1 MSESHVIA
9 RKFRPQTFEQVVGQE
24 AITRTLSNAIKAG
37 RLHHAYIF
45 SGARGVGKTTTA
57 RILAK
62 ALNCVSGPTTEPCG
76 VCQACEDITKSK
88 PSYVLEIDAASN
100 TGVDNVRNV
109 IIESASIAPPPG
121 RHKIFIIDEVH
132 MLSNAAF
139 NALLKTLEE
148 PPPRVMF
155 ILATTELQKVPETIL
170 SRCQVFEFRTITV
183 KKIADQLRRIADDL
197 GIRINEAAILAI
209 ARSGEGSMRDAESA
223 MDQVISFSGD
233 SITEEDVSAALGLV
247 DLETLNTTLGAI
259 AAEDSAQVLRIIEDV
274 VTRGYDLRN
283 FCRELMVHVR
293 ALLVTKIAGFDA
305 ELLQVPQS
313 EAESLVRL
321 AEAFSEQDLLRFFA
335 NLTKTEQEIRLS
347 PQPRFQ
353 LEIGLMKLLQA
364 RRLYLLEDALEQIR
378 ELQSRLPGDSISTQ
392 KASPSRVAD
401 RAQKATVEPRS
412 AEGIRGPARGATE
425 ASEPSAP
432 YSADRP
438 AMDAGAKPRP
448 VVKTESPG
456 LQASTAVSRERN
468 PSPAQA
474 SSGRAPSPSKPQMA
488 DEPPPPFDEPYEIEY
503 ETPPA
508 TAQTDR
514 AERADGDA
522 GLKIK
527 DAIEQRGKKFLRAT
541 LDHAESVEVE
551 GEFLRVSF
559 SPENGGYK
567 RQLEGRDNRKI
578 LEEVGR
584 EVAGRRL
591 TLSVTVGGQAP
602 QEVTSKKQERAESKQ
617 RAEAKEREED
627 HPAVRAFTD
636 KFPGSKVEV
645 LKPKNQ
651 A

>member
-1 MSESHVIA
+1 MSDSHVIA

-24 AITRTLSNAIKAG
+24 AITRTLSNAIKSG

-62 ALNCVSGPTTEPCG
+62 ALNCVKGPTTDPCG
-76 VCQACEDITKSK
+76 VCPACEDIARSK

-183 KKIADQLRRIADDL
+183 KKIAEQLRHIASDL
-197 GIRINEAAILAI
+197 KIDITEAAVLAI
-209 ARSGEGSMRDAESA
+209 ARAGEGSMRDAESA
-223 MDQVISFSGD
+223 FDQVISFSEGK
-233 SITEEDVSAALGLV
+233 ITEEDVSAALGLV
-247 DLETLNTTLGAI
+247 DLETLNKTLGAI
-259 AAEDSAQVLRIIEDV
+259 AEEDSGQVLRIIEDV

-321 AEAFSEQDLLRFFA
+321 AESFSEQDLLRFFA
-335 NLTKTEQEIRLS
+335 NLTKTEQDIRLS
-347 PQPRFQ
+347 TQPRFQ

-364 RRLYLLEDALEQIR
+364 RRLYLLEDALEQIKA
-378 ELQSRLPGDSISTQ
+378 LQSRLPGSPTSGQAPVQ
-392 KASPSRVAD
+392 KAAAP
-401 RAQKATVEPRS
+401 RAAERAPKTVRS
-412 AEGIRGPARGATE
+412 NTE
-425 ASEPSAP
+425 ASEPPAP
-432 YSADRP
+432 YKAEQPVPGP
-438 AMDAGAKPRP
+438 AN
-448 VVKTESPG
+448 
-456 LQASTAVSRERN
+456 QSRERAA
-468 PSPAQA
+468 PPA
-474 SSGRAPSPSKPQMA
+474 PKTA
-488 DEPPPPFDEPYEIEY
+488 DEPPPPPLDEHYEIEY
-503 ETPPA
+503 EVPQA
-508 TAQTDR
+508 A
-514 AERADGDA
+514 AEQESVDGDA

-527 DAIEQRGKKFLRAT
+527 DAVEQRGKKFLRAT
-541 LDHAESVEVE
+541 LDQAESIRVD
-551 GEFLRVSF
+551 GGFLLVSF
-559 SPENGGYK
+559 SPENGVYK
-567 RQLEGRDNRKI
+567 KQIEGRDNRKI

-584 EVAGRRL
+584 EVAGRPL
-591 TLSVTVGGQAP
+591 TLSVAVGGQAAR
-602 QEVTSKKQERAESKQ
+602 EVKPERQQ
-617 RAEAKEREED
+617 REEAKDRAED
-627 HPAVRAFTD
+627 HPAVRAIVD
-636 KFPGSKVEV
+636 KFHGEVVEV
-645 LKPKNQ
+645 RKPKSQ

>member
-9 RKFRPQTFEQVVGQE
+9 RKFRPQTFDQVVGQE
-24 AITRTLSNAIKAG
+24 AITRTLSNAIKAE

-62 ALNCVSGPTTEPCG
+62 ALNCVKGPTTEPCG

-170 SRCQVFEFRTITV
+170 SRCQVFEFRTISV
-183 KKIADQLRRIADDL
+183 KKIADQLRRIASDL
-197 GIRINEAAILAI
+197 GIEINEAALLAI
-209 ARSGEGSMRDAESA
+209 ARAGEGSMRDAESA
-223 MDQVISFSGD
+223 FDQVISFSE
-233 SITEEDVSAALGLV
+233 SKITEEDVSAALGLV
-247 DLETLNTTLGAI
+247 DLETLNTTLSAI

-283 FCRELMVHVR
+283 FCCELMVHVR

-321 AEAFSEQDLLRFFA
+321 ADAFSEQDLLRFFA
-335 NLTKTEQEIRLS
+335 SLTKTEQDIRLS
-347 PQPRFQ
+347 SQPRFQ

-364 RRLYLLEDALEQIR
+364 RRLYLLEAALEQIKA
-378 ELQSRLPGDSISTQ
+378 LQSRLPGSAAPGQASAQ
-392 KASPSRVAD
+392 KASAPPAKE
-401 RAQKATVEPRS
+401 RAPKPAFEPRPAAPL
-412 AEGIRGPARGATE
+412 AEEVRRPEEVIRRTE
-425 ASEPSAP
+425 EVRQTP
-432 YSADRP
+432 
-438 AMDAGAKPRP
+438 
-448 VVKTESPG
+448 
-456 LQASTAVSRERN
+456 
-468 PSPAQA
+468 PSPA
-474 SSGRAPSPSKPQMA
+474 PPKMA
-488 DEPPPPFDEPYEIEY
+488 VEPPPALDEPYEIEY
-503 ETPPA
+503 EMPQA
-508 TAQTDR
+508 IEQADS
-514 AERADGDA
+514 AGGADGDA

-527 DAIEQRGKKFLRAT
+527 DAVEQRGKKFLRAA
-541 LDHAESVEVE
+541 LDLAESIAVE
-551 GEFLRVSF
+551 GRFLRISF
-559 SPENGGYK
+559 SSENALHK
-567 RQLEGRDNRKI
+567 KQIEGRDNSKI

-584 EVAGRRL
+584 EIAGRAL
-591 TLSVTVGGQAP
+591 TLSVTVGGQTA
-602 QEVTSKKQERAESKQ
+602 QEFKPEKQARPEKRERLEKQERSENRVPEKEKRGPEKQERAEVQS
-617 RAEAKEREED
+617 RPED
-627 HPAVRAFTD
+627 HPAVQAFVD
-636 KFPGSKVEV
+636 KFHGEV
-645 LKPKNQ
+645 VDVFKPKNQ

>member
-1 MSESHVIA
+1 MSDSHVIA
-9 RKFRPQTFEQVVGQE
+9 RKFRPQTFDQVVGQE
-24 AITRTLSNAIKAG
+24 AITRTLSNAIKTG

-62 ALNCVSGPTTEPCG
+62 ALNCVNGPTTEPCG
-76 VCQACEDITKSK
+76 VCQACEDITRSK

-170 SRCQVFEFRTITV
+170 SRCQVFEFRTIPV
-183 KKIADQLRRIADDL
+183 KKIADQLRHIAKDL
-197 GIRINEAAILAI
+197 KIDITDAAILAI
-209 ARSGEGSMRDAESA
+209 ARAGEGSMRDAESA
-223 MDQVISFSGD
+223 FDQVISFSEGK
-233 SITEEDVSAALGLV
+233 ITEQDVSAALGLV
-247 DLETLNTTLGAI
+247 DLETLNKILEAI
-259 AAEDSAQVLRIIEDV
+259 AAEDSGQVLRIIEEV

-293 ALLVTKIAGFDA
+293 ALLVTKITGFDS

-313 EAESLVRL
+313 EAETLVRL

-335 NLTKTEQEIRLS
+335 NLTKTEQDIRLS

-364 RRLYLLEDALEQIR
+364 RRLYLLEEALEQIKA
-378 ELQSRLPGDSISTQ
+378 LQSRLPGSPASGQTPVQ
-392 KASPSRVAD
+392 KAAPPKAAERSAKPSR
-401 RAQKATVEPRS
+401 S
-412 AEGIRGPARGATE
+412 HSE
-425 ASEPSAP
+425 ASEPATSYKAEQPAP
-432 YSADRP
+432 PP
-438 AMDAGAKPRP
+438 ARQ
-448 VVKTESPG
+448 V
-456 LQASTAVSRERN
+456 RERAV
-468 PSPAQA
+468 PPPARVQE
-474 SSGRAPSPSKPQMA
+474 
-488 DEPPPPFDEPYEIEY
+488 EPPPPPPLDEPYEVEY
-503 ETPPA
+503 EAPQEARPPA
-508 TAQTDR
+508 SV
-514 AERADGDA
+514 DGDA

-527 DAIEQRGKKFLRAT
+527 DAVEQRGKKFLRAT
-541 LDHAESVEVE
+541 LDQAESIKVD
-551 GEFLRVSF
+551 GQFLVVSF
-559 SPENGGYK
+559 SPEHGLYK
-567 RQLEGRDNRKI
+567 KQIEGRDNRKI

-584 EVAGRRL
+584 EVAGRPL
-591 TLSVTVGGQAP
+591 TLSVSIGGQASE
-602 QEVTSKKQERAESKQ
+602 EVKNERER
-617 RAEAKEREED
+617 RAEAKEQAEE
-627 HPAVRAFTD
+627 HPAIRAFAD
-636 KFPGSKVEV
+636 KFPGSNIEV

>member
-1 MSESHVIA
+1 MSDSHVIA

-24 AITRTLSNAIKAG
+24 AITRTLSNAIKSG

-62 ALNCVSGPTTEPCG
+62 ALNCVKGPTTEPCG

-183 KKIADQLRRIADDL
+183 KKIADQLRHIAADL
-197 GIRINEAAILAI
+197 KVDITEAAILAI
-209 ARSGEGSMRDAESA
+209 ARAGEGSMRDAESA
-223 MDQVISFSGD
+223 FDQVISFSE
-233 SITEEDVSAALGLV
+233 SKITEEDVSAALGLV
-247 DLETLNTTLGAI
+247 DLETLNKTLGAI
-259 AAEDSAQVLRIIEDV
+259 AAEDSGQVLRIIEDV

-305 ELLQVPQS
+305 ELLQVPVS

-335 NLTKTEQEIRLS
+335 NLTKTEQDIRLS
-347 PQPRFQ
+347 SQPRFQ

-364 RRLYLLEDALEQIR
+364 RRLYLLEDAIEQIKA
-378 ELQSRLPGDSISTQ
+378 LQSRLPGAIPSGQAPPQ
-392 KASPSRVAD
+392 KAAPP
-401 RAQKATVEPRS
+401 RA
-412 AEGIRGPARGATE
+412 AERAPKPARSNTE
-425 ASEPSAP
+425 ASEPTASYKAEQSGP
-432 YSADRP
+432 GP
-438 AMDAGAKPRP
+438 AH
-448 VVKTESPG
+448 
-456 LQASTAVSRERN
+456 QARER
-468 PSPAQA
+468 AA
-474 SSGRAPSPSKPQMA
+474 SAMPQMA
-488 DEPPPPFDEPYEIEY
+488 DEPPPVDEPYEIEY
-503 ETPPA
+503 EMPQA
-508 TAQTDR
+508 AAQQ
-514 AERADGDA
+514 ESIDGDA

-541 LDHAESVEVE
+541 LDQAESIRVD
-551 GEFLRVSF
+551 GQFLLVSF
-559 SPENGGYK
+559 SPENGLYK
-567 RQLEGRDNRKI
+567 KQIEGRDNRKI

-584 EVAGRRL
+584 EIAGRPL
-591 TLSVTVGGQAP
+591 TLSVAVGGQAAP
-602 QEVTSKKQERAESKQ
+602 EVKPVRQQ
-617 RAEAKEREED
+617 RTEAKEDDED
-627 HPAVRAFTD
+627 HPAVRAIVD
-636 KFPGSKVEV
+636 KFQGKVVEV

>member
-1 MSESHVIA
+1 MSDSHVIA

-24 AITRTLSNAIKAG
+24 AITRTLSNAIKSG

-62 ALNCVSGPTTEPCG
+62 ALNCVNGPTTEPCG

-183 KKIADQLRRIADDL
+183 KKIADQLRHIAADL
-197 GIRINEAAILAI
+197 KIDITEAAILAI
-209 ARSGEGSMRDAESA
+209 ARAGEGSMRDAESA
-223 MDQVISFSGD
+223 FDQVISFSE
-233 SITEEDVSAALGLV
+233 SKITEEDVSAALGLV
-247 DLETLNTTLGAI
+247 DLETLNKTLGAI
-259 AAEDSAQVLRIIEDV
+259 AAEDSGQVLRIIEDV

-283 FCRELMVHVR
+283 FCRELMIHVR

-313 EAESLVRL
+313 EADSLVRL
-321 AEAFSEQDLLRFFA
+321 ADSFSEQDLLRFFA
-335 NLTKTEQEIRLS
+335 NLTKTEQDIRLS
-347 PQPRFQ
+347 SQPRFQ

-364 RRLYLLEDALEQIR
+364 RRLYLLEDALEQIKA
-378 ELQSRLPGDSISTQ
+378 LQSRLPGSPPSGQAPVQ
-392 KASPSRVAD
+392 KASP
-401 RAQKATVEPRS
+401 PRS
-412 AEGIRGPARGATE
+412 ESRGPKPARRNTE
-425 ASEPSAP
+425 ASEPTAS
-432 YSADRP
+432 Y
-438 AMDAGAKPRP
+438 
-448 VVKTESPG
+448 KTEQSG
-456 LQASTAVSRERN
+456 LEPAKQARERVA
-468 PSPAQA
+468 SPV
-474 SSGRAPSPSKPQMA
+474 PQMT
-488 DEPPPPFDEPYEIEY
+488 DEPPPPPDEPYEIEY
-503 ETPPA
+503 ETPQA
-508 TAQTDR
+508 ASQQ
-514 AERADGDA
+514 ESVDGDA

-527 DAIEQRGKKFLRAT
+527 DAVEQRGKKFLRAT
-541 LDHAESVEVE
+541 LDQAESIKVD
-551 GEFLRVSF
+551 GQFLLVSF
-559 SPENGGYK
+559 SPEKGGYK
-567 RQLEGRDNRKI
+567 KQVEGRDNRKI

-584 EVAGRRL
+584 EIAGRQL
-591 TLSVTVGGQAP
+591 TLSVAVGGQAAQAA
-602 QEVTSKKQERAESKQ
+602 QEVKPEREQ
-617 RAEAKEREED
+617 RAEAKERAED
-627 HPAVRAFTD
+627 HPAVRAIVD
-636 KFPGSKVEV
+636 KFHGEVVEV
-645 LKPKNQ
+645 RKPKNQ